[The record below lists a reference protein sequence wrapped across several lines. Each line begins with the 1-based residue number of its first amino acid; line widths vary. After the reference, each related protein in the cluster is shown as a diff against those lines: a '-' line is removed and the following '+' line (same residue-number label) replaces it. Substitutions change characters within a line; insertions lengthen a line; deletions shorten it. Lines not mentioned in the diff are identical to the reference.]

1 MIHGTMV
8 LEGGATRG
16 VFTSGALDYL
26 MEKDVYFSH
35 VIGVSAGSCNG
46 VDYVSKQIGRTRD
59 CMIHKEKEY
68 NYYYGFTKFIKEKSI
83 LDMDMVFDKYP
94 KEIFPF
100 DFDTY
105 FASETECEIVTTN
118 CMTGKAEYMTERSD
132 RDRLMKLCRASS
144 SMPLV
149 SPIVNIDG
157 IPYLDGGLADSIPL
171 KRAVGYGNEKIVV
184 ILTRNPGY
192 RKKPVTK
199 GLVKMYRRAYKS
211 YPDLIRT
218 IALRNERY
226 NRQVAMV
233 ERLEKEGKIYV
244 LRPLIPTVSRLE
256 KDYNMLMNFYE
267 HGYCLMK
274 REYDNLMRYLET
286 KE

>member
-1 MIHGTMV
+1 MEKATMV

-26 MEKDVYFSH
+26 MERDFYTSH

-46 VDYVSKQIGRTRD
+46 VDYVSRQPGRTKD

-68 NYYYGFTKFIKEKSI
+68 SYYYGFAKFIKEKSL
-83 LDMDMVFDKYP
+83 LDMDMVFERYP

-105 FASETECEIVTTN
+105 FASEMECEIVTTN
-118 CMTGKAEYMTERSD
+118 CITGEAEYMTERKD
-132 RDRLMKLCRASS
+132 EDRLMKLCRASS
-144 SMPLV
+144 SMPLI

-157 IPYLDGGLADSIPL
+157 VPYLDGGLADSIPIR
-171 KRAVGYGNEKIVV
+171 RAMEIGNEKIIV

-192 RKKPVTK
+192 RKKMPSK
-199 GLVKMYRRAYKS
+199 AAVKVYRRAYRNYPKLVKS
-211 YPDLIRT
+211 IVR
-218 IALRNERY
+218 RNVVY
-226 NRQVAMV
+226 NRTMEML
-233 ERLEKEGKIYV
+233 ERLEEEGKIFV

-256 KDYNMLMNFYE
+256 KDYDVLMHFYE
-267 HGYCLMK
+267 HGYRLMK
-274 REYDNLMRYLET
+274 REYDALQKYMEQ
-286 KE
+286 